1 MYEIILELIIYNI
14 FMKDFLKKLKYMILS
29 AQERR
34 LTKKLQ
40 PHLEKSFTN
49 KTSKTILSGSE
60 TVVLNSETEKK
71 IKQTEQFVTDIA
83 KTCRNNPQKLLD
95 YIRAKGT
102 KIYRIKNA
110 YKILE
115 KVGEEEGLI
124 TELEGFKAFYINL
137 HIRKKFSLHTEP
149 MFIMS
154 IGEIEYYYMLREFY
168 KWYALQIGLPGFNFT
183 AQEHFKIYLKNINDK
198 TFNSMNYRDMLE
210 LKEAIARD
218 KEANA
223 FVINLLKEKD
233 GSENIFKKLNRGGG
247 TI

>member
-1 MYEIILELIIYNI
+1 
-14 FMKDFLKKLKYMILS
+14 MKKWLKNLKYLMLS
-29 AQERR
+29 FQERR
-34 LTKKLQ
+34 LTNKLK

-60 TVVLNSETEKK
+60 TVVLNSETERK
-71 IKQTEQFVTDIA
+71 IKQTQQSVSDISKSCA
-83 KTCRNNPQKLLD
+83 NNPQKLLD
-95 YIRAKGT
+95 YIQAKGT

-110 YKILE
+110 EKILN
-115 KVGEEEGLI
+115 KIGEEEGLI

-137 HIRKKFSLHTEP
+137 HILKKFSFHTDP

-154 IGEIEYYYMLREFY
+154 IGEIEPYYMLREFY
-168 KWYALQIGLPGFNFT
+168 KWYSMQIGLPGFNFT
-183 AQEHFKIYLKNINDK
+183 AQEHFKLYLKNINDK
-198 TFNSMNYRDMLE
+198 TFGKMNYREMLE

-218 KEANA
+218 KEANS
-223 FVINLLKEKD
+223 FVINLLKEKE

>member
-1 MYEIILELIIYNI
+1 
-14 FMKDFLKKLKYMILS
+14 MKKWLKNLKYLMLS
-29 AQERR
+29 FQERR
-34 LTKKLQ
+34 LTNKLK

-60 TVVLNSETEKK
+60 TVVLNSETERK
-71 IKQTEQFVTDIA
+71 IKQTQQSVSDISKSCA
-83 KTCRNNPQKLLD
+83 NNPQKLLD
-95 YIRAKGT
+95 YIQAKGT

-110 YKILE
+110 EKILN
-115 KVGEEEGLI
+115 KIGEEEGLI

-137 HIRKKFSLHTEP
+137 HILKKFSFHTDT

-154 IGEIEYYYMLREFY
+154 IGEIEPYYMLREFY
-168 KWYALQIGLPGFNFT
+168 KWYSMQIGLPGFNFT
-183 AQEHFKIYLKNINDK
+183 AQEHFKLYLKNINDK
-198 TFNSMNYRDMLE
+198 TFGKMNYREMLE

-218 KEANA
+218 KEANS
-223 FVINLLKEKD
+223 FVINLLKEKE